1 MRQVGNYPLW
11 VGTARD
17 ARDIK
22 GVLDAGIE
30 AVVDLAVEEAPVH
43 PTP

>member
-1 MRQVGNYPLW
+1 MRRIEGYPLW

-17 ARDIK
+17 ARDIG

-30 AVVDLAVEEAPVH
+30 AVVDLALPCEPV
-43 PTP
+43 